1 MARNAPAQQKEGN
14 LPLMR
19 RFSLRISEC
28 RSNPRPWTGGVPVP
42 PGLWGKNSFNSP
54 ETFGYSSLISARAST
69 MAHKQTSR
77 EYHLLSAGTTYH
89 GASREEVWRIISSY
103 AFWYWSQ
110 QFRVHEYPL
119 QKTSNFCPEY
129 PAVPKGVFSVPLG
142 KG

>member
-19 RFSLRISEC
+19 RFLSAFPNAALIPAPGQG
-28 RSNPRPWTGGVPVP
+28 RSSSSRN
-42 PGLWGKNSFNSP
+42 LGKNSFNSP

-69 MAHKQTSR
+69 MAHMQTSR

-110 QFRVHEYPL
+110 NSR
-119 QKTSNFCPEY
+119 S
-129 PAVPKGVFSVPLG
+129 
-142 KG
+142 